1 MRSRAF
7 SLCAAVTFYASATL
21 SAPPP
26 KAPFTEQ
33 LSRYPQE
40 KLYVH
45 TDKEHYIAGD
55 TVWLRAHCVDAATL
69 TPARDSRYLY
79 VELHDGSGALVR
91 RIKILRRDGI
101 YAGYLPLPD
110 DATGDYAL
118 CAYTLFMRN
127 LPEDYLFRK
136 PLRVGGL
143 RDAGKSPREERR
155 RERFD
160 VSFFP
165 EGGYLVNGHPC
176 RVGFKA
182 LGDDGRPRFSEGWL
196 LDDKGHFIDS
206 LRTRHAGIGSV
217 EFPPRAGRRYVAEF
231 PDREGRLHRF
241 ELPEAEDYTFVLRVD
256 PTDST
261 FVVSIRSGRN
271 WLPRGLR
278 LVVHRCGTQC
288 YNKAWDPL
296 VPTLTFRREELPE
309 GLFQVLLLDEA
320 TGKALSERLVFN
332 PGGELT
338 APATISASREP
349 GRRRKV
355 TLDIAVRTPDGRP
368 AKGDFSIA
376 VTDRSAVPPRTAGD
390 IYSTLVLSS
399 ELRGVIE
406 EPDYYFDAQHADA
419 AQALDE
425 LLLTQGWRRYDVP
438 KLLRGEYEE
447 PHDPL
452 EAGQE
457 IAGRV
462 VPGNDARFQK
472 RIDSYSVQLLI
483 PRSGFATQTRIRPD
497 GTFSLSGF
505 DFPDSTTFV
514 LRAARKGSE
523 VDNLPIEVT
532 PDSFPAFSRLP
543 KPRIFD
549 PRYADRALEY
559 IDWRGSA
566 DIRNVL
572 FDPIR
577 VTHRAEESLSP
588 EQRLATRSWS
598 DEEIRESGAMTLLD
612 FIQRMPGMYV
622 VGQRVWYRG
631 KQPAFMVDGVIE
643 YTPKMLMNYGRTE
656 GGKYDKSKEE
666 LQDELSRK
674 QHNDRGINF
683 GPKRILV
690 PSHPGENPIH
700 TYQGTPL
707 NRGLGHDTQYTEEYD
722 ALPACLST
730 PLVQIKRVSI
740 IEGANAAYWGVNVRD
755 GVIAITLKK
764 GKELEEAYAG
774 MESESV
780 RLITPLGYQTPAE
793 FYSPSYETEQSR
805 RSDVPDFRT
814 TLYWDPAVQ
823 LDSDGQAQ
831 VEFFSSDAT
840 VDYEAIVEGVTDD
853 GEIIQADEF
862 IPNNT

>member
-7 SLCAAVTFYASATL
+7 SLCAAATFYTSATL

-26 KAPFTEQ
+26 KAPFIEQ

-110 DATGDYAL
+110 DAAGDYAL

-155 RERFD
+155 HERFD

-165 EGGYLVNGHPC
+165 EGGYLVNGHSC

-332 PGGELT
+332 PGDELT
-338 APATISASREP
+338 APATISAAREP

-438 KLLRGEYEE
+438 KLLRGEYEV

-462 VPGNDARFQK
+462 VPGNDARFRK

-532 PDSFPAFSRLP
+532 PDSFPTFSRLP

-572 FDPIR
+572 IDPID
-577 VTHRAEESLSP
+577 VIHHSKEP
-588 EQRLATRSWS
+588 DPVEQRMATRSYS
-598 DEEIRESGAMTLLD
+598 AQQIKESGAVTLLD
-612 FIQRMPGMYV
+612 FLQRIPGMYL

-631 KQPAFMVDGVIE
+631 KQPAFMIDGIVE
-643 YTPKMLMNYGRTE
+643 YTPKMLMNYGLTA
-656 GGKYDKSKEE
+656 GGVRDKSVDEMKEE
-666 LQDELSRK
+666 LRQK
-674 QHNDRGINF
+674 N
-683 GPKRILV
+683 
-690 PSHPGENPIH
+690 NPQVNVNNLKNH
-700 TYQGTPL
+700 TFTPL
-707 NRGLGHDTQYTEEYD
+707 GEGKGFGHDIQYTEDYD

-740 IEGANAAYWGVNVRD
+740 IEGANASFWGNNLKD
-755 GVIAITLKK
+755 GIIAITLKK
-764 GKELEEAYAG
+764 GEELEEAYASLEVPG
-774 MESESV
+774 V
-780 RLITPLGYQTPAE
+780 ALVTPLGYQTPAE
-793 FYSPSYETEQSR
+793 FYSPAYETEQSR

>member
-1 MRSRAF
+1 MRNRAF
-7 SLCAAVTFYASATL
+7 SLCVAATFYASATL

-26 KAPFTEQ
+26 KEPFTEQ

-55 TVWLRAHCVDAATL
+55 TVWLRAHCVDAA
-69 TPARDSRYLY
+69 
-79 VELHDGSGALVR
+79 
-91 RIKILRRDGI
+91 
-101 YAGYLPLPD
+101 
-110 DATGDYAL
+110 GD
-118 CAYTLFMRN
+118 YTLFMRN
-127 LPEDYLFRK
+127 LPEDY
-136 PLRVGGL
+136 PLPQAPARG
-143 RDAGKSPREERR
+143 RPARR
-155 RERFD
+155 RKIPARGAPAR
-160 VSFFP
+160 VLRRILLPRRGLS
-165 EGGYLVNGHPC
+165 GQRILLPC
-176 RVGFKA
+176 GLQGVGRRRTPA
-182 LGDDGRPRFSEGWL
+182 LLGRGL

-217 EFPPRAGRRYVAEF
+217 EFPLRAGRRYMAEF
-231 PDREGRLHRF
+231 PDRKGRLHRF
-241 ELPEAEDYTFVLRVD
+241 ELPDAKDYTFVLRVD

-261 FVVSIRSGRN
+261 FIVSIRSGRN

-332 PGGELT
+332 PGDDLRLPRAGTTAQGDARHRRADSRRTSRKRRLLDRRHRPFGHT
-338 APATISASREP
+338 APHGGGHLLHA
-349 GRRRKV
+349 G
-355 TLDIAVRTPDGRP
+355 AV
-368 AKGDFSIA
+368 
-376 VTDRSAVPPRTAGD
+376 VRTAGRD
-390 IYSTLVLSS
+390 
-399 ELRGVIE
+399 RG
-406 EPDYYFDAQHADA
+406 AGLLLQRA

-447 PHDPL
+447 PRDPL
-452 EAGQE
+452 VAGQE

-532 PDSFPAFSRLP
+532 PDSFPTFSRLP

-572 FDPIR
+572 IDPID
-577 VTHRAEESLSP
+577 VIHHIKEP
-588 EQRLATRSWS
+588 DPVEQRMATRSYS
-598 DEEIRESGAMTLLD
+598 AQQIKESGAVTLLD
-612 FIQRMPGMYV
+612 ILQRIPGMYL

-631 KQPAFMVDGVIE
+631 KQPAFMIDGIVE
-643 YTPKMLMNYGRTE
+643 YTPKMLMNYGLTAGRVR
-656 GGKYDKSKEE
+656 DKSVDEMKEE
-666 LQDELSRK
+666 LRQKD
-674 QHNDRGINF
+674 
-683 GPKRILV
+683 
-690 PSHPGENPIH
+690 NPQVNVNNLKNH
-700 TYQGTPL
+700 TFTPL
-707 NRGLGHDTQYTEEYD
+707 GEGKGFGHDIQYTEDYD
-722 ALPACLST
+722 ALPTCLST

-740 IEGANAAYWGVNVRD
+740 IEGANASFWGNNLKD
-755 GVIAITLKK
+755 SIIAITLKK

-793 FYSPSYETEQSR
+793 FYPPPPTKPNRAAGPTFPTSER
-805 RSDVPDFRT
+805 RSTGILPCGSTATARRRWNSSPPTQRST
-814 TLYWDPAVQ
+814 TKL
-823 LDSDGQAQ
+823 
-831 VEFFSSDAT
+831 SSRA
-840 VDYEAIVEGVTDD
+840 
-853 GEIIQADEF
+853 
-862 IPNNT
+862 

>member
-1 MRSRAF
+1 MRNRAF
-7 SLCAAVTFYASATL
+7 SLCVAATFYASATL

-26 KAPFTEQ
+26 KEPFTEQ

-55 TVWLRAHCVDAATL
+55 TVWLHAHCVDAA
-69 TPARDSRYLY
+69 
-79 VELHDGSGALVR
+79 
-91 RIKILRRDGI
+91 
-101 YAGYLPLPD
+101 
-110 DATGDYAL
+110 GD
-118 CAYTLFMRN
+118 YTLFMRN
-127 LPEDYLFRK
+127 LPEDY
-136 PLRVGGL
+136 PLPQAPARG
-143 RDAGKSPREERR
+143 RPARR
-155 RERFD
+155 RKIPARGAPAR
-160 VSFFP
+160 VLRRILLPRRGLSGQRILLP
-165 EGGYLVNGHPC
+165 CGLQGVGRRRTPALLGEG
-176 RVGFKA
+176 
-182 LGDDGRPRFSEGWL
+182 L

-217 EFPPRAGRRYVAEF
+217 EFPPRAGRRYMAEF
-231 PDREGRLHRF
+231 PDRKGRLHRF
-241 ELPEAEDYTFVLRVD
+241 ELPDAKDYTFVLRVD

-338 APATISASREP
+338 APVTISASREP

-355 TLDIAVRTPDGRP
+355 TLDIAVRTHDGRP

-376 VTDRSAVPPRTAGD
+376 VTDRSTVPPRTAGD

-406 EPDYYFDAQHADA
+406 EPDYYFNAQHADA

-462 VPGNDARFQK
+462 VPGNDARFRK

-532 PDSFPAFSRLP
+532 PDSFPTFSRLP

-559 IDWRGSA
+559 IDCG
-566 DIRNVL
+566 
-572 FDPIR
+572 DPP
-577 VTHRAEESLSP
+577 TSETYSS
-588 EQRLATRSWS
+588 TRS
-598 DEEIRESGAMTLLD
+598 A
-612 FIQRMPGMYV
+612 
-622 VGQRVWYRG
+622 
-631 KQPAFMVDGVIE
+631 
-643 YTPKMLMNYGRTE
+643 
-656 GGKYDKSKEE
+656 
-666 LQDELSRK
+666 
-674 QHNDRGINF
+674 
-683 GPKRILV
+683 
-690 PSHPGENPIH
+690 
-700 TYQGTPL
+700 
-707 NRGLGHDTQYTEEYD
+707 
-722 ALPACLST
+722 
-730 PLVQIKRVSI
+730 
-740 IEGANAAYWGVNVRD
+740 
-755 GVIAITLKK
+755 
-764 GKELEEAYAG
+764 
-774 MESESV
+774 
-780 RLITPLGYQTPAE
+780 
-793 FYSPSYETEQSR
+793 
-805 RSDVPDFRT
+805 
-814 TLYWDPAVQ
+814 
-823 LDSDGQAQ
+823 
-831 VEFFSSDAT
+831 
-840 VDYEAIVEGVTDD
+840 
-853 GEIIQADEF
+853 
-862 IPNNT
+862 

>member
-7 SLCAAVTFYASATL
+7 SLCTAATFYASATL

-110 DATGDYAL
+110 DAAGDYAL

-165 EGGYLVNGHPC
+165 EGGYLVNGHSC

-182 LGDDGRPRFSEGWL
+182 LGDDGRSRFVKGNIYDDLGHIVTRFS
-196 LDDKGHFIDS
+196 S
-206 LRTRHAGIGSV
+206 RHAGIGTF
-217 EFPPRAGRRYVAEF
+217 EFTPLPKRRYRAECQI
-231 PDREGRLHRF
+231 DNKKYRF
-241 ELPEAEDYTFVLRVD
+241 NLPQSNDQTFVLRVD

-261 FVVSIRSGRN
+261 FIVSIRSGRN

-355 TLDIAVRTPDGRP
+355 TLDIAVRTHDGRP

-572 FDPIR
+572 IDPID
-577 VTHRAEESLSP
+577 VIHHTKEP
-588 EQRLATRSWS
+588 DPVEQRMATRSYS
-598 DEEIRESGAMTLLD
+598 AQQIKESGAETVLD
-612 FIQRMPGMYV
+612 FIQRMPGMTV
-622 VGQRVWYRG
+622 RGKQVWYRQS
-631 KQPAFMVDGVIE
+631 QPTFMVDGEIDATFNMLNAPGQNGNGLHKRDIAELYKGEIKNEPLLPRLHEKRDIQYIE
-643 YTPKMLMNYGRTE
+643 DYNAIPMCFSIPIIQVSRIDFIDGSRTA
-656 GGKYDKSKEE
+656 
-666 LQDELSRK
+666 LW
-674 QHNDRGINF
+674 
-683 GPKRILV
+683 GP
-690 PSHPGENPIH
+690 
-700 TYQGTPL
+700 
-707 NRGLGHDTQYTEEYD
+707 GLGNG
-722 ALPACLST
+722 L
-730 PLVQIKRVSI
+730 
-740 IEGANAAYWGVNVRD
+740 
-755 GVIAITLKK
+755 IAITLKK
-764 GKELEEAYAG
+764 GKELEEAYASLEVPG
-774 MESESV
+774 V
-780 RLITPLGYQTPAE
+780 ALVTPLGYQTPAE
-793 FYSPSYETEQSR
+793 FYSPAYETEQSR

-853 GEIIQADEF
+853 GEIIHADEF

>member
-7 SLCAAVTFYASATL
+7 SLCAAATFYASATL
-21 SAPPP
+21 SVPPP
-26 KAPFTEQ
+26 KAPFIEQ

-110 DATGDYAL
+110 DAAGDYAL

-296 VPTLTFRREELPE
+296 VPTLTFHREELPE

-376 VTDRSAVPPRTAGD
+376 VTDRSAIPLRTAGD

-447 PHDPL
+447 PRDPL

-462 VPGNDARFQK
+462 VPGNDARFRK

-532 PDSFPAFSRLP
+532 PDSFPTFSRLP

-572 FDPIR
+572 IDPID
-577 VTHRAEESLSP
+577 VIHHSKEP
-588 EQRLATRSWS
+588 DPVEQRMATRSYS
-598 DEEIRESGAMTLLD
+598 AQQIKESGAGTVLD
-612 FIQRMPGMYV
+612 FIRQMPGMQV
-622 VGQRVWYRG
+622 FGQQVWYRG
-631 KQPAFMVDGVIE
+631 KQPAFMVDGRVEETVFMANKPNQNGPGFNEVDIE
-643 YTPKMLMNYGRTE
+643 KELEKKTAGPEMNMGALMNGSAGRNDPWFVQE
-656 GGKYDKSKEE
+656 SKRDIQYLDDYNAIPEC
-666 LQDELSRK
+666 LSIPIIQVSRI
-674 QHNDRGINF
+674 DFIDGSRTALW
-683 GPKRILV
+683 GP
-690 PSHPGENPIH
+690 
-700 TYQGTPL
+700 
-707 NRGLGHDTQYTEEYD
+707 GLGNG
-722 ALPACLST
+722 L
-730 PLVQIKRVSI
+730 
-740 IEGANAAYWGVNVRD
+740 
-755 GVIAITLKK
+755 IAITLKK
-764 GKELEEAYAG
+764 GKELEEAYASLEVPG
-774 MESESV
+774 V
-780 RLITPLGYQTPAE
+780 ALVTPLGYQTPAE
-793 FYSPSYETEQSR
+793 FYSPAYETEQSR

-853 GEIIQADEF
+853 GEIIRADEF

>member
-1 MRSRAF
+1 M
-7 SLCAAVTFYASATL
+7 
-21 SAPPP
+21 
-26 KAPFTEQ
+26 
-33 LSRYPQE
+33 
-40 KLYVH
+40 
-45 TDKEHYIAGD
+45 
-55 TVWLRAHCVDAATL
+55 
-69 TPARDSRYLY
+69 
-79 VELHDGSGALVR
+79 
-91 RIKILRRDGI
+91 
-101 YAGYLPLPD
+101 
-110 DATGDYAL
+110 
-118 CAYTLFMRN
+118 
-127 LPEDYLFRK
+127 
-136 PLRVGGL
+136 GGL
-143 RDAGKSPREERR
+143 RDDEKSPHEERR
-155 RERFD
+155 RECFD

-165 EGGYLVNGHPC
+165 EGGYLVNGHSC

-355 TLDIAVRTPDGRP
+355 TLDIAVRTHDGRP
-368 AKGDFSIA
+368 AKGGFSIA
-376 VTDRSAVPPRTAGD
+376 VTDRSAIPLRTAGD

-406 EPDYYFDAQHADA
+406 EPDYYFNAQHADA

-438 KLLRGEYEE
+438 KLLQGEYEE
-447 PHDPL
+447 PRNPL
-452 EAGQE
+452 EVGQE

-462 VPGNDARFQK
+462 TPGNDARFRK
-472 RIDSYSVQLLI
+472 RIDRYSVQLLI

-514 LRAARKGSE
+514 LRAALRGSE
-523 VDNLPIEVT
+523 VDDLPIEVT

-543 KPRIFD
+543 RPRIFD
-549 PRYADRALEY
+549 PRYALRALEY
-559 IDWRGSA
+559 IDWKGSA
-566 DIRNVL
+566 DLRNVL
-572 FDPIR
+572 IDPIR
-577 VTHRAEESLSP
+577 VTHRVEESLSP

-612 FIQRMPGMYV
+612 FIQRMPGMYL

-656 GGKYDKSKEE
+656 GGKYDKSAEE
-666 LQDELSRK
+666 LEDELARK
-674 QHNDRGINF
+674 QNNDTGINF
-683 GPKRILV
+683 GHKRILT
-690 PSHPGENPIH
+690 PSHPGESPIH

-707 NRGLGHDTQYTEEYD
+707 NRGLGHDTQYTEDYD

-755 GVIAITLKK
+755 GIIAITLKK
-764 GKELEEAYAG
+764 GKELEEAYAS

-780 RLITPLGYQTPAE
+780 QLLTPLGYQTPVE
-793 FYSPSYETEQSR
+793 FYSPAYETERSR
-805 RSDVPDFRT
+805 LSNVPDFRST
-814 TLYWDPAVQ
+814 IYWNPDVR
-823 LDSDGQAQ
+823 LDSDGEAQ
-831 VEFFSSDAT
+831 VQFYSSDAP
-840 VDYEAIVEGVTDD
+840 VDYETIVEGVTDD